1 MSKYKGKL
9 TLFGVTYDVEIIN
22 GERRINGMSLLEFVL
37 SLPREQ
43 KLELAKIGAR
53 ALYAER
59 NGEEYSPMQ
68 DYKEMQ
74 LKKN

>member
-1 MSKYKGKL
+1 MSSYKGKL
-9 TLFGVTYDVEIIN
+9 TLFGVTYDVEVIN
-22 GERRINGMSLLEFVL
+22 GERRINGMPLLEFVL

-53 ALYAER
+53 ALDAER

>member
-53 ALYAER
+53 ALDAER
-59 NGEEYSPMQ
+59 NGEEYRPMQ

-74 LKKN
+74 LKEN

>member
-1 MSKYKGKL
+1 MSIYKGKL

-43 KLELAKIGAR
+43 KLEFAKIGAR
-53 ALYAER
+53 ALDAER
-59 NGEEYSPMQ
+59 NGEGYRPMQ
-68 DYKEMQ
+68 DYKEMK
-74 LKKN
+74 LKGN

>member
-1 MSKYKGKL
+1 MSIYKGEL
-9 TLFGVTYDVEIIN
+9 TLFGVTYEVEVIN

-53 ALYAER
+53 ALDAER
-59 NGEEYSPMQ
+59 NGEDYSPIQ
-68 DYKEMQ
+68 DYREMQ
-74 LKKN
+74 LRKN